1 MFGNPAMTG
10 LHQFTMWEH
19 YFTGSIYLV
28 LGCVVFSLC
37 GMCIIFLARQSPKPR
52 RKYAILIHVLIT
64 AMAVNGGDPAHA
76 SSSIVGRWLYG
87 SVGCQLMGFWGFFG
101 GMSHIWMLF
110 AFAMERYMAVCHREF
125 YQQMPSVYYSI
136 IVGLMYTF
144 GTFWATM
151 PLLGW
156 ASYGLE
162 VHGTSCTIN
171 YSVSDESYQSYVFFL
186 AIFSFIFPMVSGWY
200 AISKA
205 WSGLSA
211 IPDAEKEKDKDILS
225 EEQLTALAG
234 AFILISLISW
244 SGFGYVAIYS
254 ALTHGGAQLSHLR
267 GHVPPIMSKTGCALF
282 PLLIFLLTARS
293 LPKSDTKKP

>member
-19 YFTGSIYLV
+19 YFTGSIYMV
-28 LGCVVFSLC
+28 LGCFVFATNGICLV
-37 GMCIIFLARQSPKPR
+37 LLTKQSPKPR

-64 AMAVNGGDPAHA
+64 GMGVNGGFAAHA
-76 SSSIVGRWLYG
+76 SSSIAGRWLYG
-87 SVGCQLMGFWGFFG
+87 SVGCQIMGFWGFFA

-110 AFAMERYMAVCHREF
+110 AFGMERFVAVCYRDF
-125 YQQMPSVYYSI
+125 YNTMPSIYYTVVI
-136 IVGLMYTF
+136 GLMYVF

-156 ASYGLE
+156 ATYGPE

-171 YSVSDESYQSYVFFL
+171 YSLSDESYQSFIFFL
-186 AIFSFIFPMVSGWY
+186 AAFSFVCPLVSAWY
-200 AISKA
+200 AITKA

-211 IPDAEKEKDKDILS
+211 LPDAEKEKDKDILS

-234 AFILISLISW
+234 IFILISSISW
-244 SGFGYVAIYS
+244 SGFGYVAVYS
-254 ALTHGGAQLSHLR
+254 AITHAGASLTHLGGHMAPL
-267 GHVPPIMSKTGCALF
+267 MSKIGCALF
-282 PLLIFLLTARS
+282 PVLIFMATSRTI
-293 LPKSDTKKP
+293 PKSDTKKP